1 MRPKI
6 DMVQLAQR
14 SVMYF
19 SSQLYT
25 LAVKIL
31 KIFHHRLPWLTK
43 NNQVIQSHVIMLVKV
58 IRDAFSFCFVLQ
70 NWFNWQMI
78 HISFEIHTVNQYL
91 NEALLE
97 V

>member
-1 MRPKI
+1 
-6 DMVQLAQR
+6 
-14 SVMYF
+14 
-19 SSQLYT
+19 
-25 LAVKIL
+25 
-31 KIFHHRLPWLTK
+31 
-43 NNQVIQSHVIMLVKV
+43 MLVKV

-78 HISFEIHTVNQYL
+78 HISFEIHTVNKYL